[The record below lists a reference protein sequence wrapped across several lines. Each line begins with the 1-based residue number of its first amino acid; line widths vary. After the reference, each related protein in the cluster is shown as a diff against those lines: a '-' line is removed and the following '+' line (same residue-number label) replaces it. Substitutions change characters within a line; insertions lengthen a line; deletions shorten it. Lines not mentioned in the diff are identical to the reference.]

1 MTMKMINSTSN
12 TSISG
17 VTLMSALAPPEPPT
31 AIAITIY
38 SLSMGLFRDLYFF
51 CFCP

>member
-1 MTMKMINSTSN
+1 MTMKMIKSTSK

-31 AIAITIY
+31 ANAIRVKSFQLKI
-38 SLSMGLFRDLYFF
+38 RDL
-51 CFCP
+51 